1 MDVDDDV
8 DIDFDPMAAL
18 TDQISEYADDDIDY
32 SELINP
38 DAKEDT
44 ATGLA
49 DALYQD
55 YKSEV
60 VKNGGK
66 LLSKEELAD
75 QVRGGIVGEMHIPS
89 TVKGATP
96 ITKTENYV
104 PLIDK
109 ETDTWIYDSY
119 EEYVSA
125 CKKVNVPAGLS
136 KNGFES
142 ERAYFEKTHPE
153 VTPKEEPKETPKN
166 DVGSSTMMEAL
177 AKAGCMAAKAPEKP
191 PVTSL
196 GSVPVF
202 RK

>member
-1 MDVDDDV
+1 MDPV
-8 DIDFDPMAAL
+8 
-18 TDQISEYADDDIDY
+18 
-32 SELINP
+32 
-38 DAKEDT
+38 AKEDT
-44 ATGLA
+44 STGLA

-66 LLSKEELAD
+66 VLSKEELAD

-89 TVKGATP
+89 TVVATP
-96 ITKTENYV
+96 E
-104 PLIDK
+104 
-109 ETDTWIYDSY
+109 
-119 EEYVSA
+119 
-125 CKKVNVPAGLS
+125 
-136 KNGFES
+136 
-142 ERAYFEKTHPE
+142 
-153 VTPKEEPKETPKN
+153 PKEESKEAPKN

>member
-1 MDVDDDV
+1 M
-8 DIDFDPMAAL
+8 
-18 TDQISEYADDDIDY
+18 
-32 SELINP
+32 
-38 DAKEDT
+38 
-44 ATGLA
+44 
-49 DALYQD
+49 
-55 YKSEV
+55 
-60 VKNGGK
+60 KNGGK
-66 LLSKEELAD
+66 VLSKEELAD
-75 QVRGGIVGEMHIPS
+75 QVRGGIIGEMHIPS
-89 TVKGATP
+89 TVAATP
-96 ITKTENYV
+96 ITKTETYV

-119 EEYVSA
+119 EEYVAA

-142 ERAYFEKTHPE
+142 ERAHFKKTHPE
-153 VTPKEEPKETPKN
+153 VTPKN

-177 AKAGCMAAKAPEKP
+177 AKAGCTATKTPEKP